1 MLVQMS
7 VAATP
12 RITQFILTVG
22 GSQGWE
28 RRINGG
34 AATSW
39 PLTQNAAETRESSN
53 TAASNLKQQPVFATI
68 LVQMTVAAAPRLILR
83 SRPYDP
89 PALRIEKKLR
99 AISFGCGIECARFC
113 AAVAS

>member
-1 MLVQMS
+1 MQ
-7 VAATP
+7 P
-12 RITQFILTVG
+12 RPRAETSRLLFPNLRFCMRAVDAKYRPQFILSVG

-53 TAASNLKQQPVFATI
+53 TAASNLKQQLVFATI
-68 LVQMTVAAAPRLILR
+68 LVQMTVAATPRLILR

-89 PALRIEKKLR
+89 P
-99 AISFGCGIECARFC
+99 
-113 AAVAS
+113 